1 MSHMILTWPPW
12 GRVERVHSTKTLSAS
27 YSRIWFPLSWWPVSA
42 TNENLKQMLMMR
54 GEGRSWCLRWSPKGS
69 FSVWIGSL
77 ALPRL
82 RFWAP
87 MQRLFPTAQILTRIS
102 MLQTRPNSQ
111 GREKINITR
120 PNSLVMQWWEERVGR
135 E

>member
-1 MSHMILTWPPW
+1 
-12 GRVERVHSTKTLSAS
+12 
-27 YSRIWFPLSWWPVSA
+27 
-42 TNENLKQMLMMR
+42 
-54 GEGRSWCLRWSPKGS
+54 
-69 FSVWIGSL
+69 
-77 ALPRL
+77 L